1 MGDLLQE
8 IRFGG
13 NVDPM
18 ASDPG
23 WPLRLTR
30 AIEQAGLEYVGIQDH
45 PYNSTFLDTWTLLA
59 TLAASTER
67 VHLFPNVANLPLRP
81 PMMLAKAAAT
91 LDVLS
96 GGRVELGLGA
106 GAFRE
111 GIEAMGGPERSRGES
126 IDALEEAVQL
136 IKEFW
141 RGERAIR
148 FEGKHYTAQGA
159 RPGPHPAHPIGL
171 WLGAY
176 GPRALALTGRLA
188 DGWIP
193 SSSYAPPERLP
204 EMQQRINDAALAA
217 GRQPREIRRIYNIMG
232 QIIEGPAQGML
243 VGPVD
248 YWVDELT
255 RLAVEVGMDTFIYWP
270 AADRLHQLQKFA
282 AEVVPAVRE
291 NVAKARGKS

>member
-13 NVDPM
+13 NVDPT

-30 AIEQAGLEYVGIQDH
+30 AIEQAGLEYASIQDH

-67 VHLFPNVANLPLRP
+67 IHLFPNVANLPLRP

-111 GIEAMGGPERSRGES
+111 GVEAMGGPGRGRGES

-136 IKEFW
+136 IKAFW
-141 RGERAIR
+141 SGERAVR
-148 FEGKHYTAQGA
+148 FEGKHYTAKGA
-159 RPGPHPAHPIGL
+159 RPGPRPAHPISL
-171 WLGAY
+171 WLGSY

-188 DGWIP
+188 DGWLP
-193 SSSYAPPERLP
+193 SSSYAPPEKLP
-204 EMQQRINDAALAA
+204 EMQQRITDAALAA
-217 GRQPREIRRIYNIMG
+217 GRRPQEIRRLYNLMG
-232 QIIEGPAQGML
+232 QITDGPVRELL

-248 YWVDELT
+248 YWVDQLT
-255 RLAVEVGMDTFIYWP
+255 HLAIEVGMDTFIYWP
-270 AADRLHQLQKFA
+270 ADDRLNQLQQFA
-282 AEVVPAVRE
+282 AEIVPATRE
-291 NVAKARGKS
+291 NVAKARRNS